1 MKGAGQFEN
10 CPFLCLFF
18 RFRQLNSNPLTLGG
32 ARNGPKLPHAVFDRG
47 GTQNG
52 PKLPHT
58 PFAFS
63 HIRNEQK
70 LSNFTYMV
78 TLFIKTIIA

>member
-1 MKGAGQFEN
+1 M
-10 CPFLCLFF
+10 LFY
-18 RFRQLNSNPLTLGG
+18 RSILTLGG
-32 ARNGPKLPHAVFDRG
+32 ARNGPKLPHAEFDRG

-63 HIRNEQK
+63 HIRNDT
-70 LSNFTYMV
+70 SNKSYRIS
-78 TLFIKTIIA
+78 LIWSRNSYKP